1 MKRRLLTIGVFL
13 LCTASPVFA
22 QDLRP
27 AIFIPPT
34 GDGFDVYIAAAMTKK
49 NVPATVVTSPDH
61 ALLTLKAAQVQV
73 QKESGRMKLVKCVMQ
88 SCANTD
94 DKASTSV
101 QLLDRGGIVVWSYA
115 VDGDDGGKKSMAET
129 IAKRLKRDYFR
140 Q

>member
-1 MKRRLLTIGVFL
+1 MRRLLTVGLFL
-13 LCTASPVFA
+13 LCSGSTVFA
-22 QDLRP
+22 QEVKP

-49 NVPATVVTSPDH
+49 NVPATVVTSADN

-73 QKESGRMKLVKCVMQ
+73 QKESPRMKLVKCVMQ

-101 QLLDRGGIVVWSYA
+101 QLLDRGGVIVWSYA
-115 VDGDDGGKKSMAET
+115 VDSDDGSKKSMAET
-129 IAKRLKRDYFR
+129 IAKRLKRDYFH

>member
-1 MKRRLLTIGVFL
+1 MKRRLLTVGILL
-13 LCTASPVFA
+13 LCTTAPVFA
-22 QDLRP
+22 QDVKP

-49 NVPATVVTSPDH
+49 NVPATVVTSAAG

-73 QKESGRMKLVKCVMQ
+73 QKESTRMKFAKCLMQ

-101 QLLDRGGIVVWSYA
+101 ELLDRGGAVVWSYA
-115 VDGDDGGKKSMAET
+115 VDSDDGGKKEMAET